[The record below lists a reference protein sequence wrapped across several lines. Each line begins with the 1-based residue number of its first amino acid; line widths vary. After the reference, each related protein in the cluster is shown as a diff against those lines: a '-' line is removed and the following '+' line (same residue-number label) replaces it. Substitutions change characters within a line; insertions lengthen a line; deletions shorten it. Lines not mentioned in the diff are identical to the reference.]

1 MCEGYVQRLRWLD
14 DAPSSAVAKII
25 TESTA
30 CDHHTHRSTVA
41 QYSSTAVG
49 LQYRSPTSNGLWVN
63 HSLARLKVYSNPSP
77 EPILLRDPRD
87 QLYLSH
93 WLATMQDIIYL
104 DQGLSIQIQS
114 IHLYSLTK
122 SPSIMLP
129 LITAVSAAHMFAQG
143 ITTATDVLSA
153 KSRAF
158 RAVRKAMQPCTDH
171 KHNILS
177 PISAM
182 TPSCDIAA
190 CFRSTS
196 ALEDL
201 TISASIMLGGIE
213 VMQGAEFS
221 QFDPILQGTTSLI
234 KARHHCLSCV
244 CRLCSERR
252 FEATLGVGS
261 LLFINTSI
269 MVAYFDIMCCVPCAR
284 SPLLDVKYWP
294 KDVDDVRTLQS
305 ANTAFDISL
314 DPVMGYCRSIFAIL
328 GESSTLIDIWYTGG
342 ITLCR
347 YREAK
352 DSLMVRLRQATQ
364 RLPQSRPQ
372 SMPARA
378 TDDDSNH
385 NACVSAAHAHSL
397 ATQIFLL
404 RSTDYS
410 RLSTLVSTLIP
421 QLWSAV
427 LGVPFD
433 SYATTMM
440 LWPLW
445 VLGCECFAGES
456 RQRAELVT
464 LFDRMFDRQ
473 SILNIRVCLETLRS
487 RIWGLG
493 TDFEDPSSAPTY
505 HLSTSPLGI
514 TSPPSSKGVLEGP
527 SSRGDNRQL
536 HINQASWVWY
546 CWDQKIQL
554 VLA

>member
-14 DAPSSAVAKII
+14 DAPSFAVAKTT

-30 CDHHTHRSTVA
+30 CDPHIRR
-41 QYSSTAVG
+41 YSVSQCSPTAVG
-49 LQYRSPTSNGLWVN
+49 LQHRSPTSNGLRVN
-63 HSLARLKVYSNPSP
+63 HSLAQLKVYSNPSP
-77 EPILLRDPRD
+77 EPIHLRDPRD

-104 DQGLSIQIQS
+104 DQRLSIQIQS
-114 IHLYSLTK
+114 IHLYSMTQ

-158 RAVRKAMQPCTDH
+158 RAVRRAMQPCTDY
-171 KHNILS
+171 KQNVLL
-177 PISAM
+177 PVSAM

-190 CFRSTS
+190 SFRSTS

-252 FEATLGVGS
+252 LEATLGVGS
-261 LLFINTSI
+261 LLFISTSN

-294 KDVDDVRTLQS
+294 NDVDDVRALQS
-305 ANTAFDISL
+305 TNAAFDISL
-314 DPVMGYCRSIFAIL
+314 DPVMGYCRSIFVIL
-328 GESSTLIDIWYTGG
+328 GESSALIDLWYTGG

-347 YREAK
+347 YREARQ
-352 DSLMVRLRQATQ
+352 SLMDRLHQATR
-364 RLPQSRPQ
+364 RLPQTRPQ
-372 SMPARA
+372 SIPAQV

-410 RLSTLVSTLIP
+410 QLSTSVSTLIP

-445 VLGCECFAGES
+445 VLGCESFAGES
-456 RQRAELVT
+456 RQRAELVN

-493 TDFEDPSSAPTY
+493 SDIDDPSSARTY
-505 HLSTSPLGI
+505 HTSTSSIGI
-514 TSPPSSKGVLEGP
+514 ISPPSPKGILDSP
-527 SSRGDNRQL
+527 SSCGDSRQL
-536 HINQASWVWY
+536 HTNQASWVWY